1 MLNTNKNCQKLQL
14 RWTIRLL
21 LAGLILSF
29 NSLALAA
36 SQNAAAKSMEQEKAI
51 VAETHASL
59 SASQQTVEQLDNATR
74 KLLQEYQDIMQ
85 RNDYQQY
92 YQFQLEQL
100 AQEQQTE
107 IANLEQQLKELAYLE
122 LTLMPLMQSMLVALE
137 EFVAVDLPFKQQE
150 RLAGV
155 QQLRQ
160 RVSSS
165 SLSLPE
171 KYRLLMEVWQ
181 IEYDYGRSIETWR
194 GTINQTDGEQA
205 EGEPLAVNFFRLGRV
220 ALYYQTPDGAQSAK
234 WDQHTKSWQPLAT
247 TFNRQIQQAI
257 QVAAER
263 VAPDLLALPLL
274 TPVAKQGSA
283 Q

>member
-1 MLNTNKNCQKLQL
+1 MLNTNNNCQKMRSYL
-14 RWTIRLL
+14 TCSSVFF
-21 LAGLILSF
+21 GLIFSGNCLT
-29 NSLALAA
+29 
-36 SQNAAAKSMEQEKAI
+36 QDAAAKELAQEKAI

-74 KLLQEYQDIMQ
+74 KLLQEYQNIMQ

-100 AQEQQTE
+100 AKEQQTE
-107 IANLEQQLKELAYLE
+107 IANLEQQLEELAYLE
-122 LTLMPLMQSMLVALE
+122 LTLMPLMQSILVALE

-160 RVSSS
+160 RVNSS

-194 GTINQTDGEQA
+194 GTINQIDGERA
-205 EGEPLAVNFFRLGRV
+205 KGESLAVNFFRLGRV
-220 ALYYQTPDGAQSAK
+220 ALYYQTPDGAHSAI
-234 WDQHTKSWQPLAT
+234 WDQETKSWQPLAV

-263 VAPDLLALPLL
+263 VAPDLLALPLP
-274 TPVAKQGSA
+274 TPGAKAGSA

>member
-1 MLNTNKNCQKLQL
+1 MLNNNKNAQKLSL
-14 RWTIRLL
+14 HLICFSLL
-21 LAGLILSF
+21 YALILTNVSY
-29 NSLALAA
+29 A
-36 SQNAAAKSMEQEKAI
+36 QETAGDGVAGKMAQENAI
-51 VAETHASL
+51 VAETHESL
-59 SASQQTVEQLDNATR
+59 RASQQKVEQLDNATR

-100 AQEQQTE
+100 AKEQQTE
-107 IANLEQQLKELAYLE
+107 IANLEQQLEELAYLE
-122 LTLMPLMQSMLVALE
+122 LTLMPLMQSMLLALE
-137 EFVAVDLPFKQQE
+137 EFVALDLPFKQQE

-160 RVSSS
+160 RVNSS

-194 GTINQTDGEQA
+194 GTIKQTD
-205 EGEPLAVNFFRLGRV
+205 GEPLAVNFFRLGRV
-220 ALYYQTPDGAQSAK
+220 AYYYQTPDGAHSAK
-234 WDQHTKSWQPLAT
+234 WDQQTKTWQALAPM
-247 TFNRQIQQAI
+247 FNRQIQQAI

-263 VAPDLLALPLL
+263 VAPDLLALPL
-274 TPVAKQGSA
+274 PA
-283 Q
+283 QEGIK